1 MISTGRLREIVLFKE
16 LSDGELDKLST
27 VLKEALYPKGTLIWE
42 EGSSEQGLQII
53 DYGKVKVTRMT
64 QEGNRQILAVLK
76 ADKFFGELSILDGR
90 AHSASMEAL
99 EDTRVFILTKSAMD
113 RLLQE
118 APQTAFKIVREM
130 TITISEI
137 LREMNNKF
145 IKMVDY
151 IWE

>member
-1 MISTGRLREIVLFKE
+1 
-16 LSDGELDKLST
+16 
-27 VLKEALYPKGTLIWE
+27 
-42 EGSSEQGLQII
+42 
-53 DYGKVKVTRMT
+53 
-64 QEGNRQILAVLK
+64 
-76 ADKFFGELSILDGR
+76 
-90 AHSASMEAL
+90 
-99 EDTRVFILTKSAMD
+99 MD